1 MSEDD
6 QKLMAEYGITAETR
20 IVFHFQGHRY
30 ERLDDAVNYARVTA
44 DRTKREDVAGAA
56 ASENLQ

>member
-6 QKLMAEYGITAETR
+6 QQLMVEYGITAETR
-20 IVFHFQGHRY
+20 IVFHFQGYRY
-30 ERLDDAVNYARVTA
+30 ERLDDAINYARVTA
-44 DRTKREDVAGAA
+44 GRTQGEDNAGTA